1 MSVILLSVLVFCVFA
16 LLLFKMFKAIL
27 TFIGC
32 IVFIVA
38 FAFFLR
44 SMEVVSFEVPKD
56 LSFESFNFQ
65 IGEEIK
71 EEVSQSLKQRKEE
84 KEEKINNEKE
94 TGEKRGK
101 YE

>member
-1 MSVILLSVLVFCVFA
+1 MSVVLLSVLVFCVFS

-32 IVFIVA
+32 IVFIIS

-44 SMEVVSFEVPKD
+44 GMGVISFDIPKD

-71 EEVSQSLKQRKEE
+71 EEVSNSLKHKKSDQEEEKNEKQEKRKE
-84 KEEKINNEKE
+84 
-94 TGEKRGK
+94 
-101 YE
+101 